1 MPSSYLQ
8 VSLTVDGELAEAVA
22 EVLARF
28 APGGVVIEST
38 QIIAESPLPPLKR
51 GESSQPPLV
60 LGEGQVEGPLRV
72 YAFVPVD
79 SELEDKRQRLRES
92 LWYLGR
98 IKPLSEPQFKIIE
111 ETDWSEAWKEHYRP
125 VLIGEK
131 LQIVPAWLDPP
142 DPHRMTVKID
152 PGMAFGTGT
161 HPTTQMCL
169 QSIEH
174 FFRDNTSSTDQRGLP
189 TERSPRIVI
198 DLGCGSAILSIAALK
213 MGAEHALGVDIDP
226 QALASARKNAE
237 LNGVSSRFELGS
249 GSLAE
254 ILAGSFSIQQA
265 PLVFAN
271 ILAPIIVRL
280 LDEGLGRL
288 LSPGGVLVLSGI
300 LEEQA
305 VEVIAA
311 IEKNNLRLSR
321 TRQIDD
327 WVTLEAQK

>member
-169 QSIEH
+169 QSIEQV
-174 FFRDNTSSTDQRGLP
+174 FRDNTQYEIRNT
-189 TERSPRIVI
+189 I
-198 DLGCGSAILSIAALK
+198 DVGCGSAILSIAALK
-213 MGAEHALGVDIDP
+213 LGAEHALGVDIDP
-226 QALASARKNAE
+226 QALESARKNAE